1 MMKNNTFKQ
10 ILDNIKQSK
19 DEPLH
24 LNSKVLLI
32 DSMNTFLRSFAMINH
47 MNPNGAHIGG
57 LTGFLKS
64 IGFAIRHIKPTR
76 VILVFDGTGSTVN
89 KKNLFPDYKA
99 NRKLTRITNWDGFD
113 DKEDEAE
120 SIENQ
125 IVRLVQYL
133 RCLPVDLLSIDK
145 VEADDVI
152 GHIVTKTEDEVYI
165 MSADQDFLQL
175 VNDKVTVYSPIK
187 KKFYTP
193 KLVKEDYGLEPYNY
207 LNKKILMGDN
217 SDNVPGV
224 KGLGDKKLLKLFPEI
239 FETESITLDDILNK
253 SKEKRAEHG
262 LYENICNYERQLL
275 TNQRLMDLSDPIIPE
290 DSIVEID
297 GVLNN
302 EPSRIDKLHF
312 LKLYN
317 EDKLGNS
324 IPNAE
329 FWLTEIFSYL
339 QAYKLK

>member
-1 MMKNNTFKQ
+1 M
-10 ILDNIKQSK
+10 LDTIKQSK

-113 DKEDEAE
+113 DKEDEAD

-133 RCLPVDLLSIDK
+133 RCLPVDMLSIDK

-152 GHIVTKTEDEVYI
+152 GHIVTKTDDEVYI

-207 LNKKILMGDN
+207 LNKKILMGDS

-224 KGLGDKKLLKLFPEI
+224 KGLGDKKLIKLFPEI
-239 FETESITLDDILNK
+239 FETEVVTLDEILNK
-253 SKEKRAEHG
+253 SKEKRTEHG

-275 TNQRLMDLSDPIIPE
+275 TNQQLMDLSDPIIPE

-297 GVLNN
+297 EVLNN

-324 IPNAE
+324 IPNVE

-339 QAYKLK
+339 QAYKIK

>member
-1 MMKNNTFKQ
+1 MNKTLKQ
-10 ILDNIKQSK
+10 ILDGIQNSQE
-19 DEPLH
+19 DPLH
-24 LNSKVLLI
+24 LNSRILLV

-47 MNPNGAHIGG
+47 MNPGGAHIGG

-76 VILVFDGTGSTVN
+76 VILVFDGTGSTTN
-89 KKNLFPDYKA
+89 KKNLFSDYKA
-99 NRKLTRITNWDGFD
+99 HRKIQRITNWDGFESKD
-113 DKEDEAE
+113 DEAE

-125 IVRLVQYL
+125 LVRLVQYL
-133 RCLPVDLLSIDK
+133 RCLPVGMLSIDK

-152 GHIVTKTEDEVYI
+152 GYITNKAEDEVYI

-175 VNDKVTVYSPIK
+175 VTPKITVYSPIK

-193 KLVKEDYGLEPYNY
+193 KLVKEEYGLYPQNF
-207 LNKKILMGDN
+207 LSKKILMGDA

-224 KGLGDKKLLKLFPEI
+224 KGLGPKKLFKLFPEL
-239 FETESITLDDILNK
+239 EGTDKVTLENILEK
-253 SKEKRAEHG
+253 SKNSLDEHG
-262 LYENICNYERQLL
+262 LYGDICNFKQQLL
-275 TNQRLMDLSDPIIPE
+275 VNEQLMDLSNPDMPE
-290 DSIVEID
+290 NSITEID
-297 GVLNN
+297 EVLNN
-302 EPSRIDKLHF
+302 EPEKLDKLYF

-324 IPNAE
+324 IPNVE

-339 QAYKLK
+339 QAYKIK

>member
-10 ILDNIKQSK
+10 MLDTIKQSK

-113 DKEDEAE
+113 DKEDEAD

-133 RCLPVDLLSIDK
+133 RCLPVDMLSIDK

-152 GHIVTKTEDEVYI
+152 GHIVTKTDDEVYI

-207 LNKKILMGDN
+207 LNKKILMGDS

-224 KGLGDKKLLKLFPEI
+224 KGLGDKKLIKLFPEI
-239 FETESITLDDILNK
+239 FETEVVTLDEILNK
-253 SKEKRAEHG
+253 SKEKRTEHG

-275 TNQRLMDLSDPIIPE
+275 TNQQLMDLSDPIIPE

-297 GVLNN
+297 EVLNN

-324 IPNAE
+324 IPNVE

-339 QAYKLK
+339 QAYKIK

>member
-1 MMKNNTFKQ
+1 M
-10 ILDNIKQSK
+10 LDNIKQSK

-113 DKEDEAE
+113 DKEDEAD

-133 RCLPVDLLSIDK
+133 RCLPVDMLSIDK

-152 GHIVTKTEDEVYI
+152 GHIVTKADDEVYI

-193 KLVKEDYGLEPYNY
+193 KLVKEDYGLESYNY
-207 LNKKILMGDN
+207 INKKILMGDS

-224 KGLGDKKLLKLFPEI
+224 KGLGDKKLIKLFPEI
-239 FETESITLDDILNK
+239 FETKVVTLDEILNK
-253 SKEKRAEHG
+253 SKEKRTEHG

-297 GVLNN
+297 NVLNN

-317 EDKLGNS
+317 EDKLCNS
-324 IPNAE
+324 IPNVE
-329 FWLTEIFSYL
+329 FWLTEIFAYL
-339 QAYKLK
+339 QAYKIK

>member
-1 MMKNNTFKQ
+1 MKNSTFKHM
-10 ILDNIKQSK
+10 LDNIKQSK
-19 DEPLH
+19 EEPLH

-47 MNPNGAHIGG
+47 MNPSGAHIGG

-76 VILVFDGTGSTVN
+76 VILVFDGTGSTTN
-89 KKNLFPDYKA
+89 KKNLFSEYKA
-99 NRKLTRITNWDGFD
+99 HRKIQRITNWDGFESKD
-113 DKEDEAE
+113 DESE

-125 IVRLVQYL
+125 LVRLVQYL
-133 RCLPVDLLSIDK
+133 RCLPVGMLSIDK

-152 GHIVTKTEDEVYI
+152 GYITNKAEDEVYI

-175 VNDKVTVYSPIK
+175 VTPKVTVYSPIK

-193 KLVKEDYGLEPYNY
+193 KLVKEEYGLYPQNF
-207 LNKKILMGDN
+207 LSKKILMGDT
-217 SDNVPGV
+217 SDNIPGV
-224 KGLGDKKLLKLFPEI
+224 KGLGPKKLFKLFPEL
-239 FETESITLDDILNK
+239 EDVNKVTLENILEK
-253 SKEKRAEHG
+253 SKELVDEHG
-262 LYENICNYERQLL
+262 LYGDICNFKQQLL
-275 TNQRLMDLSDPIIPE
+275 VNEQLMDLSDPDMPE
-290 DSIVEID
+290 NSIVEID
-297 GVLNN
+297 EVLNN
-302 EPSRIDKLHF
+302 EPEKLDKLYF

-324 IPNAE
+324 IPNVE

-339 QAYKLK
+339 QAYKIK

>member
-1 MMKNNTFKQ
+1 M
-10 ILDNIKQSK
+10 LDNIKQSK
-19 DEPLH
+19 EEPLH

-47 MNPNGAHIGG
+47 MNPSGAHIGG

-76 VILVFDGTGSTVN
+76 VILVFDGTGSTTN
-89 KKNLFPDYKA
+89 KKNLFSEYKA
-99 NRKLTRITNWDGFD
+99 HRKIQRITNWDGFESKD
-113 DKEDEAE
+113 DESE

-125 IVRLVQYL
+125 LVRLVQYL
-133 RCLPVDLLSIDK
+133 RCLPVGMLSIDK

-152 GHIVTKTEDEVYI
+152 GYITNKAEDEVYI

-175 VNDKVTVYSPIK
+175 VTPKVTVYSPIK

-193 KLVKEDYGLEPYNY
+193 KLVKEEYGLYPQNF
-207 LNKKILMGDN
+207 LSKKILMGDT
-217 SDNVPGV
+217 SDNIPGV
-224 KGLGDKKLLKLFPEI
+224 KGLGPKKLFKLFPEL
-239 FETESITLDDILNK
+239 EDVNKVTLENILEK
-253 SKEKRAEHG
+253 SKELVDEHG
-262 LYENICNYERQLL
+262 LYGDICNFKQQLL
-275 TNQRLMDLSDPIIPE
+275 VNEQLMDLSDPDMPE
-290 DSIVEID
+290 NSIVEID
-297 GVLNN
+297 EVLNN
-302 EPSRIDKLHF
+302 EPEKLDKLYF

-324 IPNAE
+324 IPNVE

-339 QAYKLK
+339 QAYKIK